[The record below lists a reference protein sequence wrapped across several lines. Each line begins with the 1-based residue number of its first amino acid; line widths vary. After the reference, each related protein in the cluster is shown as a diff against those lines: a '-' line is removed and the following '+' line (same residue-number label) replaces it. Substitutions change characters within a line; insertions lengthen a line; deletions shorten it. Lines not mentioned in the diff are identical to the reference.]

1 MWALDRHVSVPGDLR
16 VTGFNGFEFAQYVRP
31 RLTTVVSPAY
41 EMGKRGAALL
51 LERLSG
57 PAFAETDLLFEVT
70 LQPGD
75 SD

>member
-1 MWALDRHVSVPGDLR
+1 VPADLR

-31 RLTTVVSPAY
+31 RLTRVVSPAY
-41 EMGKRGAALL
+41 EMGRRGAGLL
-51 LERLSG
+51 LKRLSDN
-57 PAFAETDLLFEVT
+57 AFERTDLLFDVS